1 MPRYISALLFVT
13 FFITSCAPTLPTL
26 PPNSPLTLTI
36 NSEQQTYHIGEEVF
50 VNLTLTNTG
59 VEQLFLYG
67 RMIFVTFPSPPELNL
82 SEIIILDP
90 THKIIPFKGYA
101 NVDWLPRKENF
112 FFLGPG
118 ESITKQSYILNSED
132 YDQPGVYTL
141 KAIYRNSFDP
151 SDVFENS
158 DDTREAWKGEV
169 VSDLATFEILP

>member
-1 MPRYISALLFVT
+1 MLRYILILLCGT
-13 FFITSCAPTLPTL
+13 ILITSCAPTEFPVSVD
-26 PPNSPLTLTI
+26 NPLTLTI
-36 NSEQQTYHIGEEVF
+36 DPEQQTYHLGEKIF

-59 VEQLFLYG
+59 DEQLLVYG
-67 RMIFVTFPSPPELNL
+67 RMIFVPSPSPVELNL
-82 SEIIILDP
+82 SEIIVFDP
-90 THKIIPFKGYA
+90 THKVIPLNA
-101 NVDWLPRKENF
+101 NGNIAWQPRKESF

-132 YDQPGVYTL
+132 YDQPGIYTL

-169 VSDLATFEILP
+169 VSSSTTFEILP